1 MKKKEK
7 MTKKGVEMKSTLI
20 DDRNRLGL
28 RIKQLRKEQGLTQ
41 FQLAEKTGLK
51 YSNLSRIERGKH
63 STGQY
68 ILSSIATALG
78 KRIDII

>member
-51 YSNLSRIERGKH
+51 QQNLARIERGKH
-63 STGQY
+63 STGQD